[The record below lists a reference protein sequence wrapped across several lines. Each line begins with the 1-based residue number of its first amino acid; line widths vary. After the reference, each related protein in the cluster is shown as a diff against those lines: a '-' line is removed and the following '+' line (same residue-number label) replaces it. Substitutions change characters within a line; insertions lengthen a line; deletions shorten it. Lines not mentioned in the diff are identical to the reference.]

1 MTRPLTAPFWRRAA
15 CTLLA
20 AALALPVA
28 PLHAQ
33 AVGSGSGSV
42 PGALPALGDSAS
54 EALDVAEEGRIARE
68 ILRSARGDPAFLDDP
83 VLQGYLESIFLPL
96 VDAARRSGQIGT
108 DIDRPYVWT
117 SFLVRDPSVNAF
129 AMPGGLIGVHLG
141 LIAMTAHPDELAS
154 VLAHELTHVT
164 QRHIARSISGTQ
176 RTSLLALAAMMAGL
190 VIAARGG
197 NVDLAQ
203 AAVTGGQ
210 AAMLQGQLNYSRDM
224 EREADRIGFGL
235 LTATGHSPAAMA
247 SMFELLSS
255 ANRLND
261 SGSYPYLRSHPL
273 TTERIAEARAR
284 VPDGAPAVPPA
295 PPLHDLMRARA
306 AVLMDPSTEA
316 LQRWLQAPGEGLD
329 GLYRRALAAA
339 RLQDAAAGDALWP
352 ALQQAWVQP
361 GLPADAA
368 RALRL
373 LGAELQ
379 LALGRPQAAG
389 LLADAADR
397 SRAAL
402 LLRAEVAR
410 SQPDAAQPGSARAAL
425 DASVQALQAWVIE
438 HPEDA
443 GAWWALAQ
451 GARLLGQPVRAG
463 RAEAEARWSSG
474 DLGGALAAL
483 QAARRLPAGSE
494 AIELHVV
501 EARWRVL
508 EAERRQRME
517 AARARGR

>member
-1 MTRPLTAPFWRRAA
+1 MVP
-15 CTLLA
+15 
-20 AALALPVA
+20 ALPT
-28 PLHAQ
+28 HAQ
-33 AVGSGSGSV
+33 GTQGAGSG
-42 PGALPALGDSAS
+42 PGTLPALGDSAS

-68 ILRSARGDPAFLDDP
+68 ILRSARGDPAFLDDS
-83 VLQGYLESIFLPL
+83 VLQGYLDSIFMPL
-96 VDAARRSGQIGT
+96 VEAARRNGQIGA

-154 VLAHELTHVT
+154 VLAHELSHVT
-164 QRHIARSISGTQ
+164 QRHIARSISGSQ
-176 RTSLLALAAMMAGL
+176 RTSLLALAAMMAGV

-197 NVDLAQ
+197 NAELAQ
-203 AAVTGGQ
+203 AAVAGGQ

-224 EREADRIGFGL
+224 EREADRIGFSL
-235 LTATGHSPAAMA
+235 LTATGHNPAAMA
-247 SMFELLSS
+247 SMFELLAS

-284 VPDGAPAVPPA
+284 VPDGATPVPPA
-295 PPLHDLMRARA
+295 PALHELMRARA

-316 LQRWLQAPGEGLD
+316 LQRWLQTPGGGD
-329 GLYRRALAAA
+329 SGLYRRALAAA
-339 RLQDAAAGDALWP
+339 RLRDAAAGRTLWP
-352 ALQQAWVQP
+352 ALEQAWAQP
-361 GLPADAA
+361 GLPEDAA

-373 LGAELQ
+373 LGAELH
-379 LALGRPQAAG
+379 LALGQPQQASR
-389 LLADAADR
+389 LVDAADR

-410 SQPDAAQPGSARAAL
+410 STVHAAPPGPARELL
-425 DASVQALQAWVIE
+425 DASVQALQAWVID

-451 GARLLGQPVRAG
+451 GARQLGQPVRAG

-483 QAARRLPAGSE
+483 QSARRLPAGAE
-494 AIELHVV
+494 TIELHVV

-508 EAERRQRME
+508 EAERRRRIEE
-517 AARARGR
+517 ARSRER